1 MEKYIVVKKN
11 SLFSMPDTECTFN
24 TLEEARQFANLLN
37 KNRGDKY
44 NSYHVYSLVEEEQQA

>member
-44 NSYHVYSLVEEEQQA
+44 NSYHVYSLVEEKQA

>member
-1 MEKYIVVKKN
+1 MEKYIVVRKN
-11 SLFSMPDTECTFN
+11 TMFSLPDVECTFN

-44 NSYHVYSLVEEEQQA
+44 RSYHVFHLMEEEQA